1 MNAEKKENRQNRWAD
16 FKGRRNKTPWD
27 LEWVQVSRL
36 GICLGPTSG
45 IDIRANK
52 NPGHDN
58 LNRKPLEGLDSLS
71 RNYSQITLTIQFEL
85 VDTNRVITN
94 IQGLFPSYSS
104 STHACSLLEKFRVN
118 KHSKRTD
125 CWDSGNDF
133 PELQFIQNS
142 GLSSS
147 IQPNCKRKIGNIQNW
162 HGP

>member
-1 MNAEKKENRQNRWAD
+1 MNAEKNENRQNRWAD

-85 VDTNRVITN
+85 VDSHQPCDYEYTRTVSKLLVINT
-94 IQGLFPSYSS
+94 
-104 STHACSLLEKFRVN
+104 R
-118 KHSKRTD
+118 
-125 CWDSGNDF
+125 
-133 PELQFIQNS
+133 LQFT
-142 GLSSS
+142 
-147 IQPNCKRKIGNIQNW
+147 
-162 HGP
+162 